1 VLFRSILAGKL
12 TFLQSAALMKSAVMN
27 YANDSAP
34 LHFAS
39 AVNANI
45 TGIFCSTIPA
55 FGYTPLSEK
64 SIIIETTEKL
74 TCRPCGMHGKKSC
87 PEGHFKCGFSIHNEQ
102 LLSTLIN

>member
-1 VLFRSILAGKL
+1 
-12 TFLQSAALMKSAVMN
+12 
-27 YANDSAP
+27 

-87 PEGHFKCGFSIHNEQ
+87 PEGHFKCGFSIQNEQ